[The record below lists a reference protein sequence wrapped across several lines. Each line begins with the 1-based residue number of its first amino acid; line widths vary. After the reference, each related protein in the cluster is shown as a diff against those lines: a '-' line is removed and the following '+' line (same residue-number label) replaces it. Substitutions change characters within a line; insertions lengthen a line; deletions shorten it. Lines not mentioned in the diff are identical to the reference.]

1 MNKPINSSAN
11 EVRAGPLF
19 GQDGQSTL
27 SYSMT
32 CVSCV
37 VIKILV
43 APKEGGWPPGPPMP
57 ISATVSQVRNLTPNF
72 TIVTLIMWA
81 YSPKIAEIGNVCYK
95 FAQKGYIPLSVI

>member
-43 APKEGGWPPGPPMP
+43 APKEGGGVAARSANAYIRHCVPGP
-57 ISATVSQVRNLTPNF
+57 
-72 TIVTLIMWA
+72 
-81 YSPKIAEIGNVCYK
+81 
-95 FAQKGYIPLSVI
+95 